1 MIVEINFFSVFFDVE
16 SEYGIGL
23 SLTITIFALEG
34 VAIIF
39 SNPVYKL
46 LIIVSIYK
54 EMLNNFFLKGK
65 LLIKNMILFY

>member
-1 MIVEINFFSVFFDVE
+1 MGPLFANSINELKFQSKPWPSHYDCWNKLFSVFFDVE

-39 SNPVYKL
+39 SNPVYDAIDVL
-46 LIIVSIYK
+46 T
-54 EMLNNFFLKGK
+54 
-65 LLIKNMILFY
+65 

>member
-1 MIVEINFFSVFFDVE
+1 MIVEINFISVVFDVE

-39 SNPVYKL
+39 SNHVFQFCFEVKFSFQLYF
-46 LIIVSIYK
+46 
-54 EMLNNFFLKGK
+54 NFMPFHFEFNLTFEK
-65 LLIKNMILFY
+65 

>member
-23 SLTITIFALEG
+23 SLTITIFAVEG

-39 SNPVYKL
+39 SNPVDSFTVSLGIQIEMHQKCIFITFL
-46 LIIVSIYK
+46 L
-54 EMLNNFFLKGK
+54 
-65 LLIKNMILFY
+65 

>member
-34 VAIIF
+34 WQSFFLTLYIF
-39 SNPVYKL
+39 SDLVLRVNLEYK
-46 LIIVSIYK
+46 
-54 EMLNNFFLKGK
+54 
-65 LLIKNMILFY
+65 ILGPKTPPSWGYAHFS

>member
-54 EMLNNFFLKGK
+54 EMLNNFFFKS
-65 LLIKNMILFY
+65 

>member
-39 SNPVYKL
+39 SNPIYKL